1 MRYFFKLVFWGLLGL
16 GQAYAHPIDKLID
29 DKLPYANVSIM
40 AKNMAT
46 GDVIYQKNA
55 DRRLM
60 PASGTKLF
68 TAAATLFQFD
78 ENHTFPTT
86 LSQQGEVY
94 YITFT
99 GSPSLKK
106 SELKTLLTHIKDK
119 PKKIVLDT
127 TRFESPNYPD
137 GIQYDDLGWYFAA
150 PDTAIMLD
158 ENYETYEFIT
168 GKKPGKKIKIK
179 AKSTEHQLKLINQ
192 VVGASPEDAKHH
204 CDLNVALLPENTLK
218 LYGCLAVRDT
228 PKLMMLAI
236 PDPLYLAKNII
247 HSSYKDVPIEL
258 GATPKDAKPL
268 YTIPSPSITELVQH
282 MLLVSDNL
290 YANALTKQLGFAVTG
305 HGRYKE
311 GVFAMQKILAKN
323 TSVDFSQIKL
333 KDGEGTRY
341 NLVTTNQMIT
351 LLSDFYQYKNLLPC
365 MGVSGNLQ
373 DRMKGSVLEGK
384 VHAKTGSMQDTSSLS
399 GYIDGA
405 QPVVFSILINGINQP
420 LHQVKNIEEEIVQ
433 ALANSSAGVL

>member
-1 MRYFFKLVFWGLLGL
+1 MRYFFKLVLWGLLGL
-16 GQAYAHPIDKLID
+16 GQAYAHSIDKLID
-29 DKLPYANVSIM
+29 NKLSHANVGIM
-40 AKNMAT
+40 AKNMVT
-46 GDVIYQKNA
+46 GEVIYQKNI
-55 DRRLM
+55 DKHLM

-68 TAAATLFQFD
+68 TAAATLYQFD

-86 LSQQGEVY
+86 LSQQGQVY

-106 SELKTLLTHIKDK
+106 SELKTLLSHIESK

-137 GIQYDDLGWYFAA
+137 GIQYDDLGWYYAA
-150 PDTAIMLD
+150 PDSAIMLD
-158 ENYETYEFIT
+158 ENYESYEFIT
-168 GKKPGKKIKIK
+168 GKKPGRKIKIK
-179 AKSTEHQLKLINQ
+179 AKHPDHQLKLINQ

-236 PDPLYLAKNII
+236 PDPLYLAKSII
-247 HSSYKDVPIEL
+247 RTSYKDVPIEL
-258 GATPKDAKPL
+258 GATPKNAKPV
-268 YTIPSPSITELVQH
+268 YAIASPSISELVKH
-282 MLLVSDNL
+282 MLLISDNL
-290 YANALTKQLGFAVTG
+290 YANALTKQLGFTLTG
-305 HGRYKE
+305 HGNYKQ
-311 GVFAMQKILAKN
+311 GMFAMQKILTEN
-323 TSVDFSQIKL
+323 TQVDFSKIKL

-341 NLVTTNQMIT
+341 NLVTANQMIA
-351 LLSDFYQYKNLLPC
+351 LLSDFYQHRNLLPS

-384 VHAKTGSMQDTSSLS
+384 VYAKTGSMQDTSSLS

-405 QPVVFSILINGINQP
+405 QPIVFSILINGIIHP
-420 LHQVKNIEEEIVQ
+420 LHEVKAIEEEIVL
-433 ALANSSAGVL
+433 ALVNSSTGVL